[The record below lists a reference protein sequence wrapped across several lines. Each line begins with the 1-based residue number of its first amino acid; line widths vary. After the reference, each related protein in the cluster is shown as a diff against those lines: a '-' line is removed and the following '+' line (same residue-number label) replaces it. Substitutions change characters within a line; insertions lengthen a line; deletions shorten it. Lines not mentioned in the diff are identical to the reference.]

1 MRRYDPLRPRSGSS
15 ELIQARYAGLVVDT
29 GIVLLHSAAVVRME
43 GFLLETERSSLFAP
57 AAVVGICLLLGL
69 VAGGWIL
76 GSEIKDIRLAD
87 RYVTVKGLVERTVKS
102 DMATWPVSFKEAG
115 NDLPQ
120 VFAKSEADK
129 TSVLKFFAGQ
139 GIAPGEITVG
149 QIKVTDKLAN
159 EYGGNNTGPRYIV
172 EQTVTVLSKDVD
184 KISKAGQ
191 KTADLVQAGIVVGGT
206 NGQPGGIRY
215 EFTGLN
221 ALKPDMITEATRN
234 ARASADRF
242 AADSGSQV
250 GSIRSANQG
259 VFSISPAGSGAAPDE
274 GGGGG
279 DADASIMKK
288 VRVVSTVD
296 YYLVR

>member
-1 MRRYDPLRPRSGSS
+1 LD
-15 ELIQARYAGLVVDT
+15 
-29 GIVLLHSAAVVRME
+29 
-43 GFLLETERSSLFAP
+43 TERSSLLAP
-57 AAVVGICLLLGL
+57 AAVVGVCLLLGL
-69 VAGGWIL
+69 VVGGWVL
-76 GSEIKDIRLAD
+76 GSEIKDLKLAD

-102 DMATWPVSFKEAG
+102 DTAIWPVSFKEAG
-115 NDLPQ
+115 NDLSQ
-120 VFAKSEADK
+120 VFAKSETDK
-129 TSVLKFFAGQ
+129 NSVLKFFAAQ
-139 GIAPGEITVG
+139 GVQSNEISVG

-172 EQTVTVLSKDVD
+172 EQTVTVQSKDVD
-184 KISKAGQ
+184 KIAKAGQ
-191 KTADLVQAGIVVGGT
+191 RTAELVQAGIVVGGG
-206 NGQPGGIRY
+206 NGQQGGIRY

-259 VFSISPAGSGAAPDE
+259 VLSISAADGVAGGVVAQDE
-274 GGGGG
+274 GGAGIPNS
-279 DADASIMKK
+279 DASIMKK

>member
-1 MRRYDPLRPRSGSS
+1 M
-15 ELIQARYAGLVVDT
+15 
-29 GIVLLHSAAVVRME
+29 
-43 GFLLETERSSLFAP
+43 ETERSSLFAP
-57 AAVVGICLLLGL
+57 AAVVGVCLLVGL

-129 TSVLKFFAGQ
+129 TAVLKFFAGQ
-139 GIAPGEITVG
+139 GIVPAEITVG

-172 EQTVTVLSKDVD
+172 EQTVTVQSKDVD

-191 KTADLVQAGIVVGGT
+191 KTADLVQAGIVVGGA
-206 NGQPGGIRY
+206 NGQQGGIRY